1 MIFLDH
7 TGKEAGEWQQML
19 CAEYEADAAEHMCGR
34 VLNDTF
40 VPAGTTAPPSADSS
54 YRDCGNAEVENNFD
68 CFAGF
73 AHQG

>member
-19 CAEYEADAAEHMCGR
+19 CAEYEADAAEH
-34 VLNDTF
+34 
-40 VPAGTTAPPSADSS
+40 ADSS
-54 YRDCGNAEVENNFD
+54 YRDCGNAEVKNNFD

-73 AHQG
+73 PHQG